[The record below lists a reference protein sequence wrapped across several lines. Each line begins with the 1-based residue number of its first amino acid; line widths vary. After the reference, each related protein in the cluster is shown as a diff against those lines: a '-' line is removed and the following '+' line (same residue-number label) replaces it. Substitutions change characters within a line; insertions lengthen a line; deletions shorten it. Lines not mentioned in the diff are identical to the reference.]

1 MSKKPNVPTYYLFTV
16 ALESVHAEVYR
27 NYQSEERAQR
37 RQTEGST
44 YATTMYNYV
53 L

>member
-37 RQTEGST
+37 RHEG
-44 YATTMYNYV
+44 ADRRRYV
-53 L
+53 CHHYV